1 MKQRTIFLIV
11 SAFGLLLSAGMPGLK
26 PSRSISISVPEP
38 SDICL
43 NHQGNG
49 YFVVSDDGFLFETD
63 TLGQVLRK
71 STFRGFDFES
81 VYMDS
86 NGLFVLDERTRY
98 LYQIDPKTLLPIRTR
113 ELTYSGGRNKGF
125 EALCRNPKNGRLI
138 AITEKDPSWIFE
150 LNSELE
156 VVNRIRFSGL
166 SDVSAATVWKG
177 QLLFLSDVDHCIAR
191 ISAQDY
197 GIEKR
202 MTIPVIN
209 PEGLAPTPSGQL
221 VVSSD
226 DRNRLYFFSD
236 LSLLLP

>member
-1 MKQRTIFLIV
+1 MKKSNFLLII
-11 SAFGLLLSAGMPGLK
+11 STLGLMLSAGMAGEK
-26 PSRSISISVPEP
+26 PSRSLSIAIPEP

-43 NHQGNG
+43 NGQSNG
-49 YFVVSDDGFLFETD
+49 YYVVADDGFLFETD
-63 TLGQVLRK
+63 TLGQILRK
-71 STFRGFDFES
+71 SPFRGFDFES

-86 NGLFVLDERTRY
+86 SGLYVLDERTRY
-98 LYQIDPKTLLPIRTR
+98 LYQIDPKTLRPIRTK
-113 ELTYSGGRNKGF
+113 ELTYAGGRNKGF

-138 AITEKDPSWIFE
+138 AITEKEPSWIFE
-150 LNSELE
+150 LNAGLE

-177 QLLFLSDVDHCIAR
+177 QLLFLSDEDHCIAR
-191 ISAQDY
+191 ISPQDY
-197 GIEKR
+197 TIEKR
-202 MTIPVIN
+202 ISIPVIN

-226 DRNRLYFFSD
+226 DQGRLYFFSD

>member
-1 MKQRTIFLIV
+1 MRNPAFLLTISL
-11 SAFGLLLSAGMPGLK
+11 FGLLLSAGKPGLK
-26 PSRSISISVPEP
+26 PSRSISIAVPEP

-43 NHQGNG
+43 NRQGNG

-71 STFRGFDFES
+71 STLRGFDFES

-86 NGLFVLDERTRY
+86 SGLFVLDERTRF
-98 LYQIDPKTLLPIRTR
+98 LYQIDPKTLMPIRTK
-113 ELTYSGGRNKGF
+113 ELTYMGGRNKGF
-125 EALCRNPKNGRLI
+125 EALCRNPKSGRLI

-150 LNSELE
+150 LDDNLE

-177 QLLFLSDVDHCIAR
+177 NLLFLSDEDHCIAR
-191 ISAQDY
+191 ISPQDY
-197 GIEKR
+197 TIEKR
-202 MTIPVIN
+202 ISIPVIN

-226 DRNRLYFFSD
+226 DRGLLYFFSD
-236 LSLLLP
+236 LTTLH